1 MGKTSYNRIG
11 LAIAAGSS
19 GTFFGRGALLRRIA
33 GQKIGQ
39 LEQRL
44 DLRIAYD
51 ELRFASFSDVELKG
65 LSVVPPQRDT
75 LLRLEYLRL
84 RLDVLPLL
92 QRKLSVRSIDADG
105 LSLSFVKK
113 HGVSNYDCLFRS
125 PKKTVED
132 EARKQV
138 QADYATRVKR
148 LADVVFRILP
158 ENGGFNRVRIIG
170 QRDSLVTSL
179 TYLR

>member
-1 MGKTSYNRIG
+1 MKSWVKRVTIG
-11 LAIAAGSS
+11 LVSLLLLAVAGL
-19 GTFFGRGALLRRIA
+19 FFGRGALLRRIA

-51 ELRFASFSDVELKG
+51 EPRFASFSDVELKG

-75 LLRLEYLRL
+75 LLRLEHLRL

-148 LADVVFRILP
+148 LADVVFRLLP
-158 ENGGFNRVRIIG
+158 GNGGFKRVRII
-170 QRDSLVTSL
+170 
-179 TYLR
+179 